1 MQNDCFEANGI
12 DKNGGYYSQS
22 NKESVEWIES
32 LSSRLLAGKHWKN
45 VNNHTH
51 EKNGNDAMR
60 SQRERESQKKFNIQ
74 FIVFW

>member
-12 DKNGGYYSQS
+12 VKNGGYYSQS

-32 LSSRLLAGKHWKN
+32 LSSRLLAGKHWNN

-51 EKNGNDAMR
+51 EKMETMR
-60 SQRERESQKKFNIQ
+60 CAAREREPKKI
-74 FIVFW
+74 

>member
-32 LSSRLLAGKHWKN
+32 LSSRLLAGKHWNN
-45 VNNHTH
+45 VNNH
-51 EKNGNDAMR
+51 KWKRCDA
-60 SQRERESQKKFNIQ
+60 QPEREREPKKI
-74 FIVFW
+74 